1 MKEEMLEQLFDHIK
15 KMRSS
20 LSAIN
25 IANLNFDNPPKA
37 NIKKT
42 SRTWVLFYD
51 ECKDF
56 VMQFENEFDMSTV
69 QQALEVKGDCIY
81 EGTLTTI
88 ERELR
93 KIERQIKLQNS
104 DNVKQINI
112 SKPRKV
118 FISHSAEDKEYAQ
131 ALVELLED
139 IGVQENQI
147 FCSSLREYGV
157 KIGEDIYER
166 LKSEFRSYDLWV
178 FFMLSNNYYNSAASL
193 NEMGAAWILQKDYL
207 SILLPDFSFSEIKGA
222 INPNRI
228 GIQLNSSEI
237 ESMLNDLK
245 DNLCE
250 KFDCTISQN
259 RWERVRKEFIN
270 KIHTLR

>member
-1 MKEEMLEQLFDHIK
+1 MKEKILEQLFEHIAN
-15 KMRSS
+15 MRYI
-20 LSAIN
+20 LSVGEV
-25 IANLNFDNPPKA
+25 ANLNFDNPPEPSIDKS
-37 NIKKT
+37 
-42 SRTWVLFYD
+42 SREWGLFYD
-51 ECKDF
+51 ECQDF
-56 VMQFENEFDMSTV
+56 ITKFMQEFDFSKL
-69 QQALEVKGDCIY
+69 QKELEGGGVCIY
-81 EGTLTTI
+81 ERTLTVI

-93 KIERQIKLQNS
+93 KIERQTKLLNTE
-104 DNVKQINI
+104 KEEQISMAR
-112 SKPRKV
+112 SKKI
-118 FISHSAEDKEYAQ
+118 FISHSSEDGEYVR
-131 ALVELLED
+131 ALVELLEG
-139 IGVQENQI
+139 IGIQENQM

-166 LKSEFRSYDLWV
+166 LKSEFHTYDLWV
-178 FFMLSNNYYNSAASL
+178 FFILSNNYYNSIACL
-193 NEMGAAWILQKDYL
+193 NEMGAAWVLQKDYL
-207 SILLPDFSFSEIKGA
+207 SILLPDFNFSEIKGA

-270 KIHTLR
+270 KIHTLI